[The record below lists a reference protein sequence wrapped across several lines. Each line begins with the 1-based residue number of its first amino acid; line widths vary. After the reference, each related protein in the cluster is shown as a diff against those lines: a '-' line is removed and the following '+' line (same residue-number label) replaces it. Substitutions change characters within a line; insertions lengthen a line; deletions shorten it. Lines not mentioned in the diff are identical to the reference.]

1 MAILVCGGAGYI
13 GSHNV
18 RALLDHGEEVVVLDN
33 LWTGHRAAVPEA
45 VKFYEGDVR
54 DSALL
59 DKVMASHPIEA
70 VIHFCACSLVG
81 ESVAKPLLYFNNNV
95 GGMQSLLEAMQ
106 RNGPAGRGLCPVD
119 KIVFSSSAAVYGEP
133 KHVPILEDDEK
144 RPTNPYGES
153 KRMMELM
160 MHWVSRRHGIRY
172 VSLRYFNVAGAFHD
186 GSMGEDHRNET
197 HLVPLILQVPLGR
210 RDHVAIYGDDY
221 PTKDGTCI
229 RDYVYIED
237 LAAGHL
243 LALKYLR
250 DGGESQIFNLGSGDG
265 YSVMEMVSAARE
277 ATGRD
282 IPVEVAP
289 RRAGDPARLV
299 ADSARARSVLGWQP
313 KVTSMKDIIASAWRW
328 HSSHPNGYPD

>member
-1 MAILVCGGAGYI
+1 MAVLVCGGAGYI

-18 RALLDHGEEVVVLDN
+18 KALLARGEEVIVLDN
-33 LWTGHRAAVPEA
+33 LWTGHRAAVPEG

-54 DSALL
+54 DGALL
-59 DKVMASHPIEA
+59 DRVMSEQNIEA

-81 ESVAKPLLYFNNNV
+81 ESMEKPLLYFNNNV

-106 RNGPAGRGLCPVD
+106 RNGVD

-133 KHVPILEDDEK
+133 KRVPILEDDETA
-144 RPTNPYGES
+144 PTNPYGET
-153 KRMMELM
+153 KRMMERM
-160 MHWVSRRHGIRY
+160 MHWVSRKHGIRY

-186 GSMGEDHRNET
+186 GSIGEDHRNET
-197 HLVPLILQVPLGR
+197 HLVPLILQVPLGK
-210 RDHVAIYGDDY
+210 RDHVTVYGDDY

-237 LAAGHL
+237 LAEAHL

-250 DGGESQIFNLGSGDG
+250 DGGESGIFNLGSGDG
-265 YSVMEMVSAARE
+265 YSVMEMINAARE

-282 IPVEVAP
+282 IPLEMGA

-299 ADSARARSVLGWQP
+299 ADSTRARSVLKWQP

-328 HSSHPNGYPD
+328 HSAHPNGYGG

>member
-1 MAILVCGGAGYI
+1 MAVLICGGAGYI

-18 RALLDHGEEVVVLDN
+18 KAFLARGEEVIVLDN
-33 LWTGHRAAVPEA
+33 LWTGHRAAVPEG
-45 VKFYEGDVR
+45 VKFFEGDVR
-54 DSALL
+54 DGSLL
-59 DKVMASHPIEA
+59 DRIMGEHSIEA

-81 ESVAKPLLYFNNNV
+81 ESMEKPLLYFNNNV

-106 RNGPAGRGLCPVD
+106 RGGVD

-133 KHVPILEDDEK
+133 KRVPILEDDETN
-144 RPTNPYGES
+144 PTNPYGES
-153 KRMMELM
+153 KRMMERM
-160 MHWVSRRHGIRY
+160 MHWVSRKHGIRY
-172 VSLRYFNVAGAFHD
+172 VSLRYFNVAGAFRD
-186 GSMGEDHRNET
+186 GSIGEDHRCET
-197 HLVPLILQVPLGR
+197 HLVPLILQVPLGK
-210 RDHVAIYGDDY
+210 RDHVTVYGNDY

-237 LAAGHL
+237 LAEAHL

-265 YSVMEMVSAARE
+265 YSVMEMVNAARE
-277 ATGRD
+277 ATERD
-282 IPVEVAP
+282 IPIEMGT

-299 ADSARARSVLGWQP
+299 ADSTRARTVLGWSP

-328 HSSHPNGYPD
+328 HSAHPNGYGD